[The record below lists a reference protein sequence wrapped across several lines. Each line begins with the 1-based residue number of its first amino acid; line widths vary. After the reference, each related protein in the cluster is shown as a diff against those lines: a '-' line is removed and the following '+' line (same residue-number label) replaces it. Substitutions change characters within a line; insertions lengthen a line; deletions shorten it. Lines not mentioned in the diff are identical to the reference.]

1 MPPPHHYEYT
11 ITIGPDLCGEIAFLP
26 DYPSD
31 ETPVWKES
39 FDISDGAL
47 TGLYSLIAERGVFS
61 TDWREMDDPP
71 VGGELEWMKVTA
83 RGTDVLV
90 PSTLIEEQAK
100 AISPVYDILRSA
112 VPKSV
117 WDKLMAL
124 REQYQR
130 DYSA

>member
-11 ITIGPDLCGEIAFLP
+11 ITIGPDLHGEIVFLP

-31 ETPVWKES
+31 ETPVWTEG
-39 FDISDGAL
+39 FDLSDDAL
-47 TGLYSLIAERGVFS
+47 AGLHSLIVEAGVFS

-71 VGGELEWMKVTA
+71 VGGKLEWMKATA
-83 RGTDVLV
+83 SGTDVLV
-90 PSTLIEEQAK
+90 PSTLVAEQAE
-100 AISPVYDILRSA
+100 AIAPVYEAMRSL

-117 WDKLMAL
+117 RDKLMA
-124 REQYQR
+124 RQEQYQR